1 MNANEQYAPIKLGSG
16 TKVHA
21 GREIGTFTKRGVTY
35 TNYRCICST
44 SNTHNVNNHPTVRQ
58 LPTGTEITCSLCLA
72 IMARREAQE
81 SI

>member
-1 MNANEQYAPIKLGSG
+1 MDTYAPIKLGSG

-35 TNYRCICST
+35 TQYTQICSVG
-44 SNTHNVNNHPTVRQ
+44 NTHNVNNHPTVRP
-58 LPTGTEITCSLCLA
+58 LPAGTEITCTLCLA